1 MRFSKQIVFGI
12 MVWLVPVIVLAQ
24 VTSTKINF
32 DPADNTI
39 GYDKS
44 SEPLAGDAGSVEA
57 LQYLTGSDDPVTI
70 SIRLVNAFLGFLG
83 LISMILLL
91 YAGLIWFK
99 ARDNEDEITR
109 AKQILKGSLT
119 GLVITLLAY
128 GLAQLL
134 FSQLSEA
141 TTVV

>member
-1 MRFSKQIVFGI
+1 MRFNKWISVGI
-12 MVWLVPVIVLAQ
+12 MTLALPTLVLAQ
-24 VTSTKINF
+24 AKINF
-32 DPADNTI
+32 DPAANTI
-39 GYDKS
+39 GDGKS
-44 SEPLAGDAGSVEA
+44 TKSLVSDSGSIEA
-57 LQYLTGSDDPVTI
+57 LQYLAGSRDPVTI
-70 SIRLVNAFLGFLG
+70 SIRLVNWLLGFLG

-99 ARDNEDEITR
+99 ARDNEEEITR

-134 FSQLSEA
+134 FSQLIRA
-141 TTVV
+141 TTSV